1 MDVNRCGQSRH
12 CVSEKDPL
20 SLGSPEYW
28 RNLYAQCITLKEKEQ
43 LFSTFGL
50 NKMYADEPNR
60 SRATAGT
67 VLQRC
72 LTNVERFRNQMNKR
86 LCVYELGMTTNPLL
100 RFHFYSRGNYS
111 KMSLL
116 HVTTD
121 TGVAQMLEAALIA
134 LHISERE
141 CRNERFGGD
150 GPSTSHHDGPHFVY
164 IVGARADGNKPIS

>member
-1 MDVNRCGQSRH
+1 MIYPYPHSPLKHCTLSWSQAVDVNRCGQSRH

-86 LCVYELGMTTNPLL
+86 LCVYKLGMTTNPLL
-100 RFHFYSRGNYS
+100 RLKCWKLHWLHCTSLKGNVA
-111 KMSLL
+111 MNGLVVMALALL
-116 HVTTD
+116 IMM
-121 TGVAQMLEAALIA
+121 A
-134 LHISERE
+134 
-141 CRNERFGGD
+141 
-150 GPSTSHHDGPHFVY
+150 
-164 IVGARADGNKPIS
+164 PILCIL